1 MSSRPAIALALAA
14 VVWTTLAV
22 AAGPATR
29 PAAAPAPSVREG
41 VYTAEQAKAGARTYA
56 IRCAVCHGS
65 RLEGSYEV
73 PALTGKFVAHW
84 ARRPVWPL
92 FDYVSRAM
100 PQPAPGS
107 LSPTENAALIAF
119 LLEANGLPAG
129 ERPLPSDQAGLSAI
143 AFDGPG
149 AGAASR

>member
-1 MSSRPAIALALAA
+1 MSSRLTIAFALAA
-14 VVWTTLAV
+14 VVYTALAV
-22 AAGPATR
+22 AAGPAAR
-29 PAAAPAPSVREG
+29 PAAAPPPSVGEG

-107 LSPTENAALIAF
+107 LSATENAALIAF

-129 ERPLPSDQAGLSAI
+129 PRPLPADQAGLPAI
-143 AFDGPG
+143 MFDGPG
-149 AGAASR
+149 TGAASR